1 MDAKAPPFTS
11 PAPSAPT
18 ETTVVSGSLP
28 LLTLYEISKIL
39 SATLQLDQT
48 LRDVLNVLSSYLD
61 MRRGTIALATEPAT
75 ESPGEDAPLGLVAIV
90 GQSLETARKGRG
102 AYPLEAADQVYRS
115 NLPLLVGRLSDDD
128 RFSSYADHSGSLET
142 DRVSFLCVPI
152 RAGDSALGTLS
163 VEREWDGPPPR
174 SFDEDLRFLSMVGN
188 LIGQTVQLHRLVAA
202 DRRTLMADAA
212 RLEKLARHEARSG
225 GGTATGSSNGRT
237 PRFKEIVGRGPAM
250 RAVLDQVRHV
260 ARTRASVMVRGESGT
275 GKEMVARAI
284 HQVSPRSDKPFVC
297 VNCAALPDTL
307 LESEL
312 FGHDK
317 GAFTGANSERKG
329 RFEMADGGTLFLDE
343 IGEISAAFQAKLLRV
358 LQEGQFERLGSSK
371 TRKVDVRLIAATN
384 RHLEEAV
391 ARGEFRADLYY
402 RINVVTLVLPP
413 LRDRPEDVEPL
424 ARHFLDR
431 FNQENGDNLGLAPEA
446 LDLLRGCAFPGN
458 VRELENC
465 ITRVATMVRGDVIG
479 AQDFACREAGC
490 LSSALWREVQGP
502 TQAVGGLASPTPG
515 APCPS
520 GTSGG
525 TGPGCAS
532 CTTGTTAVQ
541 GPASPGPASQGPAR
555 PAPPIPTPAERPR
568 DMAPHDTAPN
578 ADDGGGS
585 SGRLPDRER
594 LVAAMEKTGWVQAKA
609 ARLLGLTPRQVG
621 YALRRHGIAIKRL

>member
-1 MDAKAPPFTS
+1 M
-11 PAPSAPT
+11 
-18 ETTVVSGSLP
+18 P

-39 SATLQLDQT
+39 SGTLKLDQT
-48 LRDVLNVLSSYLD
+48 LHDVLNVLSSYLE
-61 MRRGTIALATEPAT
+61 MRRGTIALATEPASD
-75 ESPGEDAPLGLVAIV
+75 SPGQDSPLALVATV
-90 GQSLETARKGRG
+90 GQTLDTAREGRG

-128 RFSSYADHSGSLET
+128 RFAAYADYSGSLET

-152 RAGDSALGTLS
+152 RIGDSALGTLS

-174 SFDEDLRFLSMVGN
+174 SFDADLRFLTMVGN
-188 LIGQTVQLHRLVAA
+188 LIGQTVRLHRLVAA

-225 GGTATGSSNGRT
+225 GGAAAGSGNGRT

-260 ARTRASVMVRGESGT
+260 ARTRAPVMLRGESGT
-275 GKEMVARAI
+275 GKEMIARAI
-284 HQVSPRSDKPFVC
+284 HQVSPRADKAFVC

-317 GAFTGANSERKG
+317 GAFTGANAERKG
-329 RFEMADGGTLFLDE
+329 RFEMADNGTLFLDE
-343 IGEISAAFQAKLLRV
+343 IGEISPAFQAKLLRV

-384 RHLEEAV
+384 RNLEEAV

-413 LRDRPEDVEPL
+413 LRDRPEDIEPL

-431 FNQENGDNLGLAPEA
+431 FNAENGDNLGLASEA

-479 AQDFACREAGC
+479 APDFACREAGC
-490 LSSALWREVQGP
+490 LSSALWQEIDGP
-502 TQAVGGLASPTPG
+502 TRAVGGLAAPASTGQAGAGCGACASTGSSLPTPPVG
-515 APCPS
+515 D
-520 GTSGG
+520 T
-525 TGPGCAS
+525 
-532 CTTGTTAVQ
+532 
-541 GPASPGPASQGPAR
+541 R
-555 PAPPIPTPAERPR
+555 PPPPVPPTVDE
-568 DMAPHDTAPN
+568 D
-578 ADDGGGS
+578 DDGS
-585 SGRLPDRER
+585 AGRLPSRER
-594 LVAAMEKTGWVQAKA
+594 LVAAMDKTGWVQAKA

-621 YALRRHGIAIKRL
+621 YALRKHGVEIKRL

>member
-1 MDAKAPPFTS
+1 M
-11 PAPSAPT
+11 
-18 ETTVVSGSLP
+18 P

-39 SATLQLDQT
+39 SATLKLDQT
-48 LRDVLNVLSSYLD
+48 LRDVLNVLSSYLE
-61 MRRGTIALATEPAT
+61 MRRGTIALATEPTT
-75 ESPGEDAPLGLVAIV
+75 ESPGGDTPLALVATV
-90 GQSLETARKGRG
+90 GQSLETAREGRG
-102 AYPLEAADQVYRS
+102 AYPLEVADQVYRS

-128 RFSSYADHSGSLET
+128 RFAAYADHSGSLET

-174 SFDEDLRFLSMVGN
+174 SFDADLRFLSMVGN
-188 LIGQTVQLHRLVAA
+188 LVGQTVRLHRLVAA

-212 RLEKLARHEARSG
+212 RLEKLARHEARG
-225 GGTATGSSNGRT
+225 GAGTAPGSSSGRT

-260 ARTRASVMVRGESGT
+260 ARTRAPVMLRGESGT
-275 GKEMVARAI
+275 GKEMIARAI
-284 HQVSPRSDKPFVC
+284 HQVSPRADKAFVC

-317 GAFTGANSERKG
+317 GAFTGANAERKG

-343 IGEISAAFQAKLLRV
+343 IGEISPAFQAKLLRV

-384 RHLEEAV
+384 RNLEEAV

-413 LRDRPEDVEPL
+413 LRDRPEDIEPL

-431 FNQENGDNLGLAPEA
+431 FNEENGDSLGLTPEA

-479 AQDFACREAGC
+479 ARDFACREAGC
-490 LSSALWREVQGP
+490 LSSALWREIDGP
-502 TQAVGGLASPTPG
+502 TQAVGGLAAPASVGQASAGCGACASTGSSLPTPPVG
-515 APCPS
+515 DTRPPS
-520 GTSGG
+520 
-525 TGPGCAS
+525 
-532 CTTGTTAVQ
+532 
-541 GPASPGPASQGPAR
+541 
-555 PAPPIPTPAERPR
+555 PPPP
-568 DMAPHDTAPN
+568 DMDEE
-578 ADDGGGS
+578 DDGS
-585 SGRLPDRER
+585 AGRLPSRER
-594 LVAAMEKTGWVQAKA
+594 LIAAMEKTGWVQAKA

-621 YALRRHGIAIKRL
+621 YALRKHGVAIKRL